1 MPRQAEPRR
10 MNRLRHGRFALPQA
24 DKASSAS
31 RRARFTLN
39 NGEMVKQPLDKAVAA
54 QTGIIDELTAV
65 SNTVDSAPASIDISV
80 LIATRS
86 RADSL
91 RNTLDSMCA
100 VIQDGIT
107 WELVIVDNGSE
118 DGTLD
123 LLREYESR
131 LPLRWSQVLEPG
143 QNRARNTVIPGLRG
157 RITVLSDDDV
167 VVQADWLQ
175 EWYQG
180 TQRWSEDSIFAGC
193 IVPGFPPATES
204 WITHPD
210 FPFRGQC
217 FAAFEP
223 RTGEGEFSGTP
234 FGPNFALRTSVLK
247 RDRFREDLGPTS
259 GSYAMGGETELVS
272 RLKTRGLRVI
282 YLPKARLRHVLL
294 HENLTMEKLLLRGY
308 NAGRGDEYRRT
319 MRKRLTVKQM
329 RRRLR
334 LNLPLKIA
342 FYSLRCRVTAWG
354 TSRATRFRYLYKLQ
368 SAVGRR
374 EQLQMMIAQ

>member
-1 MPRQAEPRR
+1 
-10 MNRLRHGRFALPQA
+10 
-24 DKASSAS
+24 
-31 RRARFTLN
+31 
-39 NGEMVKQPLDKAVAA
+39 MVKQPLDKAVAA

-180 TQRWSEDSIFAGC
+180 TQR
-193 IVPGFPPATES
+193 
-204 WITHPD
+204 
-210 FPFRGQC
+210 
-217 FAAFEP
+217 
-223 RTGEGEFSGTP
+223 
-234 FGPNFALRTSVLK
+234 
-247 RDRFREDLGPTS
+247 
-259 GSYAMGGETELVS
+259 
-272 RLKTRGLRVI
+272 
-282 YLPKARLRHVLL
+282 
-294 HENLTMEKLLLRGY
+294 
-308 NAGRGDEYRRT
+308 
-319 MRKRLTVKQM
+319 
-329 RRRLR
+329 
-334 LNLPLKIA
+334 
-342 FYSLRCRVTAWG
+342 
-354 TSRATRFRYLYKLQ
+354 
-368 SAVGRR
+368 
-374 EQLQMMIAQ
+374 